1 MIELII
7 LIVILFEISI
17 FLLFKYFKKN
27 FQWFIELKDANPN
40 FSKKIID
47 KYNNKIL
54 NKTLGW
60 DNSKSKKNVEV
71 IIKKKKIFFD

>member
-7 LIVILFEISI
+7 LIVIFFEISI

-27 FQWFIELKDANPN
+27 FQWFVELKDANPN

-71 IIKKKKIFFD
+71 II